1 MPETT
6 TNIQEDRSDR
16 KRRCCIIPVLAIW
29 MTLLVSVCNRAPR
42 WPTYEDF
49 PDVLDIKNVPAQAN
63 DWAAFCFSDLGAW
76 FGFALPDDQG
86 ASHAGSFPG
95 PFLMTHGR
103 WLSPGFVQFIVRE
116 AGSTDEMDFSFGT
129 TSSIHYYPG
138 RLVQRY
144 TLEDLRVHLEL
155 IFVSS
160 RSVLIRAELVNQ
172 ASEAKAY
179 IVGWKGSIFF
189 NKARLASARDGVTV
203 RFGGEKTNAH
213 LMIPEPGRMRIT
225 VDGDNIGYQMTSLE
239 SIRLK
244 PGELSN
250 VVIAFSLCFDAADWQ
265 RESAKVSEVLRNP
278 NPFFE
283 ENRVLW
289 NEYLR
294 DVLRSETRWV
304 KEPTYRRI
312 AVKAL
317 LTLINNWRCAR
328 GDLLHDGLFPSAAV
342 GYFNGFWAWDS
353 WKHAV
358 ALSRFAQELAKDHVR
373 AMFDYQDEA
382 GMVADVIYAD
392 KSENNWR
399 DTKPPLAAWAVWAI
413 FRETGDTAFLEE
425 IVPRLLKYHRWWYA
439 YRDHDRNG
447 LCEYGSTDGSLV
459 AAKWESGMDDGLRF
473 DQTQMVKNR
482 EGAWSMDQESVDLNS
497 YLYSEK
503 LFLASFLDTLG
514 EKGLADEFRKE
525 AEALKSKIQARM
537 FDDKAGFFYDV
548 RIADG
553 SFVRVMGPEGWIPL
567 WAGVAT
573 SQQAARVK
581 QVMTD
586 STRFAT
592 FIPFP
597 TIPADHRQFM
607 TGYWRG
613 PVWLD
618 QAYFGVRALERYG
631 FQEEA
636 EVFTRR
642 LLDRLQGLKDA
653 PDPIRENY
661 DPRDG
666 RGLNVHHFSWSA
678 AHLLLLFWGE

>member
-1 MPETT
+1 MH
-6 TNIQEDRSDR
+6 IQDARLNR
-16 KRRCCIIPVLAIW
+16 KHRRCIIPVLAIW
-29 MTLLVSVCNRAPR
+29 TVLLVSTCNRSPR

-49 PDVLDIKNVPAQAN
+49 PDVLDIKNVPHQEN
-63 DWAAFCFSDLGAW
+63 DWSAFCFSDRGAW
-76 FGFALPDDQG
+76 FGFALPDVQD
-86 ASHAGSFPG
+86 STYAGSFPG

-103 WLSPGFVQFIVRE
+103 WPSPGFVQFTVKE
-116 AGSTDEMDFSFGT
+116 AGAEEEMDFSSAT
-129 TSSIHYYPG
+129 ASSIHYYPG

-144 TLEDLRVHLEL
+144 TLEDLRIHLDL

-160 RSVLIRAELVNQ
+160 RSVLIRAELTNR
-172 ASEAKAY
+172 APEAKAC
-179 IVGWKGSIFF
+179 IVGWKGTTFF
-189 NKARLASARDGVTV
+189 EKARLAGARDGVAV
-203 RFGGEKTNAH
+203 RFEDEKTSAH
-213 LMIPEPGRMRIT
+213 LMIPDAGSMRIT
-225 VDGDNIGYQMTSLE
+225 VNDQKSGYQMTSQE
-239 SIRLK
+239 TIRLE
-244 PGELSN
+244 PGGRSN
-250 VVIAFSLCFDAADWQ
+250 AVIAFSLCFDAADWK

-278 NPFFE
+278 DPFFE

-289 NEYLR
+289 NGYLR

-304 KEPTYRRI
+304 KEPAYRRI

-328 GDLLHDGLFPSAAV
+328 GDLFHDGLFPSAAV

-358 ALSRFAQELAKDHVR
+358 ALARFAPELAKDQVR
-373 AMFDYQDEA
+373 AMIDYQDDA

-399 DTKPPLAAWAVWAI
+399 DTKPPLAAWAVEAI
-413 FRETGDTAFLEE
+413 FRETGDRAFLEE
-425 IVPRLLKYHRWWYA
+425 IAPKLLKYHRWWFA

-497 YLYSEK
+497 YLYAEK
-503 LFLASFLDTLG
+503 LFLASILDALG
-514 EKGLADEFRKE
+514 EKGPADEFRE
-525 AEALKSKIQARM
+525 ETEALKSKIQARM
-537 FDDKAGFFYDV
+537 FDEKTGFFYDV

-573 SQQAARVK
+573 PQQAARVK

-631 FQEEA
+631 FQDEA
-636 EVFTRR
+636 EVFTRN
-642 LLDRLQGLKDA
+642 LFDRLEGLKDA

-678 AHLLLLFWGE
+678 AHLLMLFWGE